1 MKIEFLF
8 SQISDEFRAKEFVKI
23 WIVCIFL
30 FLDSLSLSIQ
40 ISSSLSCRDHIFHI
54 AKLAS
59 QELGVLFQCKWY
71 FNSTQS
77 FRCYTGFAHPSLE
90 YFSHIWGTSPSTSFV
105 DTVGIKGYLF
115 DWWSLLDLNSWP
127 SISSPQGCFS
137 IFFYHYYWYF
147 GHCSNELA
155 ACIPPS
161 ATCHTLGIIRP
172 QLFFGTFPCKN

>member
-59 QELGVLFQCKWY
+59 QELGVLFQRKWY

-77 FRCYTGFAHPSLE
+77 FRCYTGFVHPSLE

-105 DTVGIKGYLF
+105 DTVESKAI
-115 DWWSLLDLNSWP
+115 SLIDDPSLTSTLDPLSLHHKVD
-127 SISSPQGCFS
+127 SLS
-137 IFFYHYYWYF
+137 FFYHYYWYF

-155 ACIPPS
+155 ACIPPLIVWPR
-161 ATCHTLGIIRP
+161 ATR
-172 QLFFGTFPCKN
+172 